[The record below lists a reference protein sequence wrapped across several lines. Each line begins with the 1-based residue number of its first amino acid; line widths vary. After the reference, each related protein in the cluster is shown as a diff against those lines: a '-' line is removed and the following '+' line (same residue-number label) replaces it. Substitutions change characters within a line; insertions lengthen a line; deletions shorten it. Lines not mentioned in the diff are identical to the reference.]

1 MARRNQHTKDE
12 IQQLSL
18 QAVEALLYEH
28 NHEAISTRMVAKA
41 IGYTVGTLY
50 TVFKHQADMLLHVN
64 ARTMD
69 RMFLHCQRGISDS
82 NTAEHNLTLM
92 ALSYHQFALQEPNH
106 WNLVFSLRLPENE
119 PLPQWQQANI
129 DRIFHLLE
137 YELARLSPETSPQSI
152 QKNARILWS
161 GVHGM
166 TTLSLNNKL
175 FIEGITDV
183 ETLLTNLV
191 HQLVLT
197 WSGA

>member
-1 MARRNQHTKDE
+1 MARRNQHTKEE
-12 IQQLSL
+12 IQQLAI
-18 QAVEALLYEH
+18 QAVETMLHQYS
-28 NHEAISTRMVAKA
+28 HEAISTRMVAKA

-69 RMFLHCQRGISDS
+69 RMYLHCQRGITDS
-82 NTAEHNLTLM
+82 NTPEHNLTLM

-119 PLPQWQQANI
+119 PIPQWQQANI
-129 DRIFHLLE
+129 DQIFHLLE
-137 YELARLSPETSPQSI
+137 NELTRLHPNTPQQTI

-166 TTLSLNNKL
+166 TTLALNNKL
-175 FIEGITDV
+175 FIEGITEI
-183 ETLLTNLV
+183 ETLLPSLV
-191 HQLVLT
+191 HQLVFS